1 MDLVDILYEIKFNQ
15 TNFTAIGEL
24 VFTTV
29 ESRWFEIL
37 TLFYMIFML
46 AKFIE
51 LEHYFQSQMDLLDA
65 RISQY
70 TNEMSYGY
78 DKIKKELRTELTD
91 LGYRLDVMH
100 ERLCEFLAEA
110 ESEKAEEDE
119 ESEEEKCNQLV
130 KDVETRETVFCK
142 NQPLLNS
149 DYCGLH
155 RKNYEFD
162 EEFKSLISTS
172 EDSDEL

>member
-1 MDLVDILYEIKFNQ
+1 MDLVDILYEIKFNE

-29 ESRWFEIL
+29 ENRWFEIL
-37 TLFYMIFML
+37 TLFYMIFMV

-65 RISQY
+65 RISQNA
-70 TNEMSYGY
+70 NEMSYAY
-78 DKIKKELRTELTD
+78 DKIKKELENKLTFVE
-91 LGYRLDVMH
+91 YRLDVMH
-100 ERLCEFLAEA
+100 ERLCDKILVEA
-110 ESEKAEEDE
+110 EPEKAE

-130 KDVETRETVFCK
+130 KDVETRETAFCK

-155 RKNYEFD
+155 KKNYEFD

>member
-24 VFTTV
+24 VFTTI
-29 ESRWFEIL
+29 ETRWFEIL

-51 LEHYFQSQMDLLDA
+51 LEHYFQSQMNLLDA
-65 RISQY
+65 RISQHD
-70 TNEMSYGY
+70 NELSYKLETELIDVMYERVY
-78 DKIKKELRTELTD
+78 DKILT
-91 LGYRLDVMH
+91 
-100 ERLCEFLAEA
+100 EA

-119 ESEEEKCNQLV
+119 ESEEQRCNQLV

-142 NQPLLNS
+142 NQPILNS

-162 EEFKSLISTS
+162 DEFKSLITTS